1 MPKLPR
7 SIKTTQT
14 RCGLSIAAS
23 LMLLS
28 GCATVQ
34 NACPN
39 LPEAPVKAELG
50 PSFQDLM
57 RDFLSGKLPEPMS
70 LDQPSEPATNG
81 STK

>member
-1 MPKLPR
+1 MQKLPR
-7 SIKTTQT
+7 STKTTPT
-14 RCGLSIAAS
+14 RFGLSIAAS

-50 PSFQDLM
+50 PSFQDRM
-57 RDFLSGKLPEPMS
+57 RDFLSGKLPEQISSEQS
-70 LDQPSEPATNG
+70 LKPATDG
-81 STK
+81 SKQ

>member
-1 MPKLPR
+1 MPKLQ
-7 SIKTTQT
+7 SSTKTTPT
-14 RCGLSIAAS
+14 RCGLSIAAL

-34 NACPN
+34 NACQS
-39 LPEAPVKAELG
+39 LLEAPVKAELG

-70 LDQPSEPATNG
+70 LDQPLAPATPG
-81 STK
+81 LTK